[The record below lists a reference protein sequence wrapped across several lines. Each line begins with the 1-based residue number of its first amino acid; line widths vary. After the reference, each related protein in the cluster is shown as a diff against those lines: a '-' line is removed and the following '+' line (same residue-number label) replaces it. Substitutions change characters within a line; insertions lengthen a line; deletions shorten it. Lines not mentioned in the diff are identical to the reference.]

1 MQPSLS
7 PPAPPA
13 AAACGP
19 AIGTIPQPPALP
31 APCLQPQPPFP
42 RRPLPSLIPPI
53 GCVCGR
59 SGLCVWAEP
68 TPHPVGDEELVLR
81 LGADGVHLGRD
92 DVEVDVLQHTHLGC
106 RRGAEGAR
114 LVGMEVGMIT
124 KDRGGES
131 HVGTPGV
138 FGLGWGLG
146 EDRGTLRAASQC
158 RRGALGGPVS
168 GS

>member
-1 MQPSLS
+1 M
-7 PPAPPA
+7 
-13 AAACGP
+13 
-19 AIGTIPQPPALP
+19 
-31 APCLQPQPPFP
+31 
-42 RRPLPSLIPPI
+42 
-53 GCVCGR
+53 
-59 SGLCVWAEP
+59 
-68 TPHPVGDEELVLR
+68 
-81 LGADGVHLGRD
+81 
-92 DVEVDVLQHTHLGC
+92 
-106 RRGAEGAR
+106 
-114 LVGMEVGMIT
+114 VGMEVGMIT